1 MISLRILILKFTKNS
16 TTVRS
21 HSCGFDFNF
30 RTKIYLALEQVG
42 FQPKNHN
49 KDSKSFKILAEK
61 DDTHLHKL
69 TITINIDS
77 QKASILLTKRLF
89 WTDFEELSVPGHD
102 VKLVIEGEY
111 DDNYN
116 YNHDFIITA
125 TKTKSNVKLQD
136 LVATIESMID
146 EIQKAHNALVK

>member
-1 MISLRILILKFTKNS
+1 MNHIIKQTIDQNPTLKAY
-16 TTVRS
+16 
-21 HSCGFDFNF
+21 
-30 RTKIYLALEQVG
+30 YLALEQVG
-42 FQPKNHN
+42 FQHKNHS

-61 DDTHLHKL
+61 DDTHLHEL

-116 YNHDFIITA
+116 HNFIITA

-136 LVATIESMID
+136 LVTTIESMID
-146 EIQKAHNALVK
+146 